1 MAVGPGD
8 DAPQPMP
15 LIREERLAD
24 FDAVRDALL
33 AAFGREAESRL
44 VERLRAAAKVTVS
57 LVAEEHGR
65 VLGHVL
71 FSPISIDTGETEQ
84 PAAALAPLAVLPA
97 FQRLGIGS
105 ALVSAGLARLHELR
119 VARVLVVGDPG
130 YYARFGFAPAS
141 RFGVKCPFPVPEAA
155 FMALELQPGAFS
167 ACAGMARYGPEFDDL
182 E

>member
-1 MAVGPGD
+1 MAVALED

-15 LIREERLAD
+15 LIREERPAD
-24 FDAVRDALL
+24 FDAVREVLL
-33 AAFGREAESRL
+33 AAFGREAESLL

-71 FSPISIDTGETEQ
+71 FSTISIDTGGMEQ
-84 PAAALAPLAVLPA
+84 PAIALAPLAVLPA

-105 ALVSAGLARLHELR
+105 ALVSAGLAGLR
-119 VARVLVVGDPG
+119 ERRAARVLVMGDPG

-141 RFGVKCPFPVPEAA
+141 RFAVRSPFPAPEAA
-155 FMALELQPGAFS
+155 FMALELQAGAFS
-167 ACAGMARYGPEFDDL
+167 ACAGIARYGPEF
-182 E
+182 